1 MRNIIISS
9 TNENI
14 IQTIIFVFQINEVI
28 DLMVNGELNKVIIA
42 VVIMI
47 NLKALA
53 IILNDFL
60 MILFCFLL
68 RSNIMVV
75 IKKYIPDMMN
85 DNIDIVLSFV
95 SLKYKNP

>member
-9 TNENI
+9 TNENM

-75 IKKYIPDMMN
+75 IKKIY
-85 DNIDIVLSFV
+85 S
-95 SLKYKNP
+95 

>member
-9 TNENI
+9 TYENM

-28 DLMVNGELNKVIIA
+28 DWMVNGELNKVIIA

>member
-1 MRNIIISS
+1 M
-9 TNENI
+9 

-28 DLMVNGELNKVIIA
+28 DWMVNGELNKVIIA

>member
-1 MRNIIISS
+1 
-9 TNENI
+9 
-14 IQTIIFVFQINEVI
+14 
-28 DLMVNGELNKVIIA
+28 VIIA
-42 VVIMI
+42 VVIII

>member
-9 TNENI
+9 TNENM

-28 DLMVNGELNKVIIA
+28 DWMVNGELNKVIIA
-42 VVIMI
+42 VVIII

>member
-9 TNENI
+9 TNENM